1 MDSNLEKIVQDSLIV
16 KSKQD
21 YILAEFKD
29 FTAIADEWREKAMA
43 IVVTDES
50 QVELISQAKEGKKIL
65 KAKRIEI
72 EKTRKK
78 LKEQSLQEGRLIDG
92 VAKHLMAIIEPAEK
106 HLELQESFV
115 LVMEQKRKAEVKA
128 KRIEMLIPYSDVLN
142 SEFLQLDIITDEAFE
157 GLLKNAKFM
166 QQAKAE
172 SERLEREEQQKAEQ
186 AEREEAEKLAK
197 EREEERIE
205 LARVKEQLRAERE
218 QKEKEDAIRLQ
229 KEIEDQAKQKEAE
242 RLAKQREEEIIEL
255 AHAKEQLIA
264 EREQKEKDDAI
275 RLQKEI
281 EAQAELERVKSE
293 LEQKSIEVDKNKNEL
308 ITVFSVW
315 NKETEKYEEYQGTGV
330 IIEDVEQVPVF
341 QVYNTT
347 TNADVEID
355 YIAQKELTL
364 VEAVNL
370 IVDLVLY
377 CEKNKLVIN
386 EPLASRLKTFL

>member
-128 KRIEMLIPYSDVLN
+128 KRIELLIPYSDVLN

-166 QQAKAE
+166 QQAKLE
-172 SERLEREEQQKAEQ
+172 SERIEREEQLKAEQ
-186 AEREEAEKLAK
+186 AEREEAEMLAK
-197 EREEERIE
+197 QREEERIE

-229 KEIEDQAKQKEAE
+229 KEIEVK
-242 RLAKQREEEIIEL
+242 
-255 AHAKEQLIA
+255 
-264 EREQKEKDDAI
+264 
-275 RLQKEI
+275 
-281 EAQAELERVKSE
+281 AELEIVKAQ
-293 LEQKSIEVDKNKNEL
+293 LEEKSIEAKKNKDEILTQFFEGEMVANQF
-308 ITVFSVW
+308 T
-315 NKETEKYEEYQGTGV
+315 KDQGTGV
-330 IIEDVEQVPVF
+330 IIEDIQQVPIF

-355 YIAQKELTL
+355 FIAKNEMTL
-364 VEAVNL
+364 DKAKDLISEIVN
-370 IVDLVLY
+370 Y
-377 CEKNKLVIN
+377 CENNGYLIT
-386 EPLASRLKTFL
+386 EPLISKIEAFLR

>member
-106 HLELQESFV
+106 HLE
-115 LVMEQKRKAEVKA
+115 QKRKAEVKA
-128 KRIEMLIPYSDVLN
+128 KRIELLIPYSDVLN

-166 QQAKAE
+166 QQAKLE
-172 SERLEREEQQKAEQ
+172 SERLEREEQLKAEQ
-186 AEREEAEKLAK
+186 AEREEAEMLAK
-197 EREEERIE
+197 QREEERIE

-229 KEIEDQAKQKEAE
+229 KEIEVK
-242 RLAKQREEEIIEL
+242 
-255 AHAKEQLIA
+255 
-264 EREQKEKDDAI
+264 
-275 RLQKEI
+275 
-281 EAQAELERVKSE
+281 AELEIVKAQ
-293 LEQKSIEVDKNKNEL
+293 LEEKSIEAKKNKDEILTQFFEGEMVANQF
-308 ITVFSVW
+308 T
-315 NKETEKYEEYQGTGV
+315 KDQGTGV
-330 IIEDVEQVPVF
+330 IIEDIQQVPVF

-355 YIAQKELTL
+355 FIAKNEMTL
-364 VEAVNL
+364 DKAKDLISEIVN
-370 IVDLVLY
+370 Y
-377 CEKNKLVIN
+377 CENNGYLIT
-386 EPLASRLKTFL
+386 EPLISKIEAFLR